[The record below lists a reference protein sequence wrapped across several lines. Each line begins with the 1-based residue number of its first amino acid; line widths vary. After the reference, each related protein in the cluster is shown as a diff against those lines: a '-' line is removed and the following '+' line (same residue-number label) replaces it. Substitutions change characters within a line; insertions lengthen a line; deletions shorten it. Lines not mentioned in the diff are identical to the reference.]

1 MADPKTVLAIGAH
14 YDDAPFG
21 VPGLLLQAVRKHY
34 RVVVLTL
41 IGDYSN
47 WSPIGGRHR
56 ALLDS
61 TKEISHDYGI
71 ETRFLHYKSQHFG
84 VDAETKAAVS
94 KAVVDIAPDIAFMLW
109 PNDTHPDH
117 EAASRLSKIAL
128 RQAGRVIGDA
138 KFRPPRRVYYYDNG
152 PRHTIGFE
160 PDTFVD
166 VSEDWPRAIEWLGRQ
181 AAYVKDEPYSGSKPY
196 PTQEAKEALAV
207 YRGKTAGVR
216 YVEALKSF
224 NVYPQEIL

>member
-1 MADPKTVLAIGAH
+1 MADVKTVLAIGAH

-47 WSPIGGRHR
+47 WTPIRGRER
-56 ALLDS
+56 ELLDS
-61 TKEISHDYGI
+61 TKEIAHAYGV
-71 ETRFLHYKSQHFG
+71 ETRFLNYKSQHFG
-84 VDAETKAAVS
+84 VDSETKAAVA

-117 EAASRLSKIAL
+117 EVASALSKIAL
-128 RQAGRVIGDA
+128 RQGGRVIGDA

-166 VSEDWPRAIEWLGRQ
+166 VSEDWPRAIEWLGRL
-181 AAYVKDEPYSGSKPY
+181 AAYVKDEEYDGARPY
-196 PTQEAKEALAV
+196 PTQEAKESLAV
-207 YRGKTAGVR
+207 YRGKTAGAG